1 MRTLGQTNNDVWR
14 CAGPTN
20 ITEVLVQ
27 AHPNLKMFHRNIWEL
42 VSVTRNNEELGS
54 LQEMR
59 QCFELWEREM
69 EKWGCNGL
77 GEQLSDGNCEC
88 LHQFPEILRSSR

>member
-1 MRTLGQTNNDVWR
+1 MRTLGQTNSNLWR
-14 CAGPTN
+14 CAGPSD
-20 ITEVLVQ
+20 IARVLVQ
-27 AHPNLKMFHRNIWEL
+27 AHPNLTMFSRNIWEL

-54 LQEMR
+54 LQEIR

-77 GEQLSDGNCEC
+77 GEQLSDGNCGH
-88 LHQFPEILRSSR
+88 LHLFPDLLRSSP

>member
-1 MRTLGQTNNDVWR
+1 MRTLGQKNSNLWR
-14 CAGPTN
+14 DTGPTD
-20 ITEVLVQ
+20 IARVLVQ
-27 AHPNLKMFHRNIWEL
+27 AHPNLTMLFRNKREL

-54 LQEMR
+54 LQEIR

-77 GEQLSDGNCEC
+77 GEQLSDGNCGH
-88 LHQFPEILRSSR
+88 LHLFPDLLRSSP